1 MRKFHKEKTVAFSN
15 RLAYN
20 DSILLEMRSLLPMII
35 HKNENVPYSDSEL
48 VEIGNLFFRNKL
60 LLSEIANTPRDNDGL
75 SISEYEAHTLLF
87 IEQNPDITSAE
98 LAKMLRRDKSTISP
112 LVYKLVTEGYIT
124 KEIDPGNRRRHLL
137 NITPQG
143 AKVCARHKKLDA
155 QILRKTVG
163 ELLENCTIEEFRAFV
178 KVTGLLNQMLAEQL
192 DQKGSKEPIYFG
204 C

>member
-1 MRKFHKEKTVAFSN
+1 MF
-15 RLAYN
+15 
-20 DSILLEMRSLLPMII
+20 I
-35 HKNENVPYSDSEL
+35 HKNADVPYSDDEL
-48 VEIGNLFFRNKL
+48 VEIGDLFFKNKL

-124 KEIDPGNRRRHLL
+124 KEIDPANRRRHLL

-143 AKVCARHKKLDA
+143 AKICASHKKLDA
-155 QILRKTVG
+155 QILRQTVA
-163 ELLENCTIEEFRAFV
+163 ELLEDCTIEEFRAFV
-178 KVTGLLNQMLAEQL
+178 KVIGLRNRMLAEQL
-192 DQKGSKEPIYFG
+192 DQKGQRGPVYFG